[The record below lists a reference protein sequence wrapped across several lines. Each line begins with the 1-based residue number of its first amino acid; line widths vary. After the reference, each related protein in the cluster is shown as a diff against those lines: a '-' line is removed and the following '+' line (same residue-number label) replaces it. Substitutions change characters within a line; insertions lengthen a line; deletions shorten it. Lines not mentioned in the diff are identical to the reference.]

1 MSSRG
6 VSPLHVDSNAFC
18 AVFCRP
24 TYHVGG
30 LISPAVVAT
39 SSLLM
44 LLLLLLLLAR
54 EGRGQLRERATARR

>member
-44 LLLLLLLLAR
+44 LMLLLAR
-54 EGRGQLRERATARR
+54 EGRGQLRERATACR